1 MGKSIRHAVA
11 AAGIALLLLQPVAGQ
26 AFTAIDEPAPQAE
39 PRDRLEEIQDRAA
52 EMIKRLRERMSEW
65 WQSLPESW
73 EEWEERLPLP
83 RSPDDADAPGPN
95 EPVET

>member
-1 MGKSIRHAVA
+1 MIRSIKSALA
-11 AAGIALLLLQPVAGQ
+11 AAVLALLLLQPGAGH

-65 WQSLPESW
+65 WQSLPERW
-73 EEWEERLPLP
+73 EEWEDRLPLP
-83 RSPDDADAPGPN
+83 RSPDDAGTPDPN

>member
-1 MGKSIRHAVA
+1 MIRSIKCALA
-11 AAGIALLLLQPVAGQ
+11 AAGLALLLLQPGAAHAV
-26 AFTAIDEPAPQAE
+26 TTIDEPAPQAE

-73 EEWEERLPLP
+73 EEWEDRLPLP
-83 RSPDDADAPGPN
+83 RSPDDTDAPGPN